1 MRIKIN
7 MLESTSATGRETEA
21 PPPKSNELYA
31 RDAGNMGWARNKD
44 APKEAKSL
52 RSAILRNH
60 TLADKYSG
68 DDRVYPVL
76 HRLDR
81 LYDDLHTMREKH
93 KAAGAKKTAAKP
105 AAKPKADV
113 KELRQKVK
121 EATAKLKLATQLAE
135 LKRRL
140 NTLNVSDAQKTRY
153 KTKIK
158 AIMEK
163 EGITRTPN
171 YAAAVNEL
179 DKAKARLTKAA
190 AKRK

>member
-31 RDAGNMGWARNKD
+31 RDAGNMGWARNKG

-93 KAAGAKKTAAKP
+93 KAVGAKKP

-121 EATAKLKLATQLAE
+121 EATAKLKLATELGK
-135 LKRRL
+135 LKREL
-140 NTLNVSDAQKTRY
+140 NRTNISDAQKTRY

-171 YAAAVNEL
+171 YAAAVNDLE
-179 DKAKARLTKAA
+179 KAKARLTKAT